1 MHGIYMKHADILKHE
16 LTSYTGDEVLCLRDL
31 FTDRFSHIFGGLGR
45 LGNHR
50 LIKNAAVK

>member
-31 FTDRFSHIFGGLGR
+31 FTDRFSPICGGLGK
-45 LGNHR
+45 LGSHR
-50 LIKNAAVK
+50 LIENAAVK